1 MSTNKELEDV
11 KVESYKRESKK
22 YRIKSYVTF
31 LIIIAI
37 IFLVLLFLGSFG
49 NDLFGLIVFL
59 AIFTI
64 PVLLVFRN
72 KLPNV
77 LPDFITN
84 SLFEVD
90 ESEDTQP
97 VYNVSARTTELAN
110 LFGVVVL
117 LLGSIVLIIKYRK
130 QIEDP
135 MTFYKIMGSIV
146 CLVFAGI
153 MLSNV
158 TGEELT
164 IGSSMSEA

>member
-11 KVESYKRESKK
+11 KVESYKRQSK

-90 ESEDTQP
+90 KSEDTQP
-97 VYNVSARTTELAN
+97 VYNVSAQNNR
-110 LFGVVVL
+110 
-117 LLGSIVLIIKYRK
+117 
-130 QIEDP
+130 
-135 MTFYKIMGSIV
+135 
-146 CLVFAGI
+146 
-153 MLSNV
+153 
-158 TGEELT
+158 
-164 IGSSMSEA
+164 IG

>member
-11 KVESYKRESKK
+11 KIDSYRRESKK

-59 AIFTI
+59 VIFSVPAILI
-64 PVLLVFRN
+64 FRN
-72 KLPNV
+72 KLPNI
-77 LPDFITN
+77 LPDFITD
-84 SLFEVD
+84 SLFEID
-90 ESEDTQP
+90 NSEDTQP
-97 VYNVSARTTELAN
+97 IYNVSKRTTQLAN
-110 LFGVVVL
+110 LFGVGVL
-117 LLGSIVLIIKYRK
+117 LLGSIVLIIKYRN
-130 QIEDP
+130 QLEDP
-135 MTFYKIMGSIV
+135 MSFYKIMSSMI

-153 MLSNV
+153 ILSNI
-158 TGEELT
+158 TGDELT

>member
-1 MSTNKELEDV
+1 MSTNKKLEDV
-11 KVESYKRESKK
+11 KVESYKRQSKSYK
-22 YRIKSYVTF
+22 IKSYVMF

-37 IFLVLLFLGSFG
+37 IFLFLLFLGSFG

-59 AIFTI
+59 SIFTI
-64 PVLLVFRN
+64 PVILIFRN

-84 SLFEVD
+84 SLFEID
-90 ESEDTQP
+90 NSKDTQP
-97 VYNVSARTTELAN
+97 VYNVSTRTKEMAN

-117 LLGSIVLIIKYRK
+117 LIGSIVLIINYRK

-135 MTFYKIMGSIV
+135 MSFYKIMGSMI
-146 CLVFAGI
+146 CLVFAGT
-153 MLSNV
+153 MLANV
-158 TGEELT
+158 TGDELS